1 MTNPK
6 SKPAMS
12 REPSAEEIRQQQ
24 IRAFV
29 QRRESFAQGIMFN
42 ALHNPYFDPA
52 TTTPETLAKWSVQAA
67 EALLDALYSKRE
79 EDK

>member
-6 SKPAMS
+6 SKQAMS

>member
-6 SKPAMS
+6 AKPAVN
-12 REPSAEEIRQQQ
+12 RQPSAEEIRQQQ
-24 IRAFV
+24 IRALV

-52 TTTPETLAKWSVQAA
+52 TTTPDTLAKWSVQAA
-67 EALLDALYSKRE
+67 EALLDALYKERE

>member
-1 MTNPK
+1 MTFILEYN
-6 SKPAMS
+6 
-12 REPSAEEIRQQQ
+12 EQCG
-24 IRAFV
+24 V
-29 QRRESFAQGIMFN
+29 W
-42 ALHNPYFDPA
+42 HNNYFDPA

>member
-24 IRAFV
+24 IRALV
-29 QRRESFAQGIMFN
+29 QRRESFAQGIMYN

-67 EALLDALYSKRE
+67 EALLDELYK
-79 EDK
+79 DKKD